1 MRIFIVSKAT
11 WNIPAILVDQ
21 TVADII
27 ASGFHASITDI
38 VVVAD
43 GFRVNLPP
51 GATLM
56 GTQEAE
62 TLLLNSENACIV
74 HFGILLK
81 GSESFT
87 QYFIDLT
94 NPKHLADGWMAN
106 ILAQSAHKKN
116 SEAV

>member
-51 GATLM
+51 
-56 GTQEAE
+56 
-62 TLLLNSENACIV
+62 
-74 HFGILLK
+74 
-81 GSESFT
+81 
-87 QYFIDLT
+87 D
-94 NPKHLADGWMAN
+94 
-106 ILAQSAHKKN
+106 
-116 SEAV
+116 AVS

>member
-27 ASGFHASITDI
+27 ASLNDSSAELI
-38 VVVAD
+38 VVAD

-56 GTQEAE
+56 GTQEA
-62 TLLLNSENACIV
+62 
-74 HFGILLK
+74 
-81 GSESFT
+81 
-87 QYFIDLT
+87 
-94 NPKHLADGWMAN
+94 
-106 ILAQSAHKKN
+106 
-116 SEAV
+116 